1 MALFL
6 VKVLQCRVVYL
17 YLKIIEIHVADTDT
31 DMDTDADA
39 DTEAY
44 KLTGVSTNGTSHVHV
59 ESSSLPGPHFFS
71 QSMVVPELSELH
83 TGNTQTIKDEQD
95 LCVLATKSHS
105 VFGQMEKSSQ
115 LSNFSQDSMGGTN
128 RSSEETSDSTIMM
141 TI

>member
-1 MALFL
+1 
-6 VKVLQCRVVYL
+6 
-17 YLKIIEIHVADTDT
+17 
-31 DMDTDADA
+31 MDTNADADA
-39 DTEAY
+39 EA
-44 KLTGVSTNGTSHVHV
+44 LTGGSTNGTSHVHL
-59 ESSSLPGPHFFS
+59 EISSLPAPHFFS
-71 QSMVVPELSELH
+71 QSIVVPELSKLH
-83 TGNTQTIKDEQD
+83 TGNAQTIKDEQD

>member
-1 MALFL
+1 MALLL

-17 YLKIIEIHVADTDT
+17 HLKIIEIHIADTDT

-39 DTEAY
+39 DAEAD
-44 KLTGVSTNGTSHVHV
+44 KLADVSTNGTSHVHV

-83 TGNTQTIKDEQD
+83 TGNAQIIKDEQD
-95 LCVLATKSHS
+95 LCVLATKSNS

-115 LSNFSQDSMGGTN
+115 LSNFSHDS
-128 RSSEETSDSTIMM
+128 RV
-141 TI
+141 